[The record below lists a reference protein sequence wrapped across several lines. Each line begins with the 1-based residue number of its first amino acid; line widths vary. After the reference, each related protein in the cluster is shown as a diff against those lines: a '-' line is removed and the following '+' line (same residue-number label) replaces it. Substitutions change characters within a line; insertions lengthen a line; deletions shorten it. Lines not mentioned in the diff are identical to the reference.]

1 MNKTIHRI
9 WLNEEPP
16 PPALQRIGES
26 WDGEDVRLWT
36 LDDVAKLD
44 RIADVMRLA
53 RKVWKKNYKALADIV
68 RLEVLRI
75 HGGLYVD
82 MDCELVGDSYLMWS
96 VIRSELLADRRD
108 TVLFRPARPRQLD
121 HPRCCNGVMYHDP
134 GGDAGAQSMMGIA
147 IEAAHARI
155 DLVASQL
162 EHRKRLARPM
172 DACGPYLMWYLKRRF
187 NLPMVAPPF
196 SAFKSVATPDT
207 RIIIHQGWRQ
217 YDA

>member
-16 PPALQRIGES
+16 PPALRRIGES
-26 WDGEDVRLWT
+26 WEGEDVRLWT
-36 LDDVAKLD
+36 IDDVAGLD
-44 RIADVMRLA
+44 RISGVLSLA
-53 RKVWKKNYKALADIV
+53 RKVWKKNYKSLADIV

-82 MDCELVGDSYLMWS
+82 MDCELVGDSYQLWS
-96 VIRSELLADRRD
+96 MIGTEMAEGKD
-108 TVLFRPARPRQLD
+108 TVLSRPARPRQLD

-134 GGDAGAQSMMGIA
+134 GTNPGAQNMMGIA
-147 IEAAHARI
+147 IEAAHARV

-162 EHRKRLARPM
+162 EHKRRLARPM
-172 DACGPYLMWYLKRRF
+172 DACGPYLMWYMKRRF

-196 SAFKSVATPDT
+196 TGFKSVATPDS